1 MPVNIQIISCI
12 KWRSWSFRSMLSQH
26 QQHLKVAVPSTNY
39 SQAVLRGEDPVLEEE
54 NTVTWPTGWRVPSG
68 NLRLCYEKWPILLM
82 ICLLKIVTFESCVKL
97 PEGMFRFLGPDD
109 NFWGFEACWSR
120 YLALVA
126 CASSVIVADKF
137 ALPIFSNTFLVDV
150 STL

>member
-1 MPVNIQIISCI
+1 
-12 KWRSWSFRSMLSQH
+12 
-26 QQHLKVAVPSTNY
+26 VPSTNY

-126 CASSVIVADKF
+126 CASSVIVADKS